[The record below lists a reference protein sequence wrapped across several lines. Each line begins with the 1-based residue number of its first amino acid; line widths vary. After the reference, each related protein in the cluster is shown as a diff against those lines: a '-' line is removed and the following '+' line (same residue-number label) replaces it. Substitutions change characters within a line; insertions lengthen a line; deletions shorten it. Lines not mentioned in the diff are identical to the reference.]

1 MKEIDHK
8 GGRAEAASTVSQDPG
23 TTAPACPHEGLRLLA
38 AFHRIKI
45 KAERE
50 AALTMIERIADR
62 CDRP

>member
-1 MKEIDHK
+1 MKEIDHNV
-8 GGRAEAASTVSQDPG
+8 GRAEAASAVSQNPG
-23 TTAPACPHEGLRLLA
+23 TAPACPHEGLRLLA

-45 KAERE
+45 KADRQ